1 MSPKRVDLL
10 GNVRKI
16 CMAFPEVT
24 ERLSHGA
31 PSWFVRGK
39 STFVMLMEDG
49 HHHNHFPHLWCAAP
63 PGVPARDLAVALT
76 SMNERVLYA
85 TFSGDGPAVAED
97 SVVDVLLGVWL
108 TAVYGAL
115 PALD

>member
-1 MSPKRVDLL
+1 VSPKRVDLL

-63 PGVPARDLAVALT
+63 PVRG
-76 SMNERVLYA
+76 A
-85 TFSGDGPAVAED
+85 TRAPGRLRAPPP
-97 SVVDVLLGVWL
+97 L
-108 TAVYGAL
+108 
-115 PALD
+115 